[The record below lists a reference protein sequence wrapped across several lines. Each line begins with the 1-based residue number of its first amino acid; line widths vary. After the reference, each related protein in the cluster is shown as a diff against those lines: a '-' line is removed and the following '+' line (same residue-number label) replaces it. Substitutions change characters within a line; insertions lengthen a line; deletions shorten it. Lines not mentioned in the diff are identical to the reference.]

1 MLWLHHHSGL
11 FEIIENILTVNY
23 SIIEEKEILEILDT
37 GTYSTILKCEQAAP
51 AGQEQLFREIVVI

>member
-37 GTYSTILKCEQAAP
+37 GTYSTILKRA
-51 AGQEQLFREIVVI
+51 